1 VSALALELELDLQPR
16 VARGREHVGA
26 QVAGAGGATDLG
38 GEPTLDA
45 LVAGVWEGLAAQRSV
60 ACPVC
65 DEEMEPHYGAHAR
78 PIGGVCRGCG
88 TRVS

>member
-1 VSALALELELDLQPR
+1 MSALALELQLDLQPR
-16 VARGREHVGA
+16 VTRGRENVGA
-26 QVAGAGGATDLG
+26 QVGRAGGVTDLG

-45 LVAGVWEGLAAQRSV
+45 MLSGVWEGLAAQRSV

-65 DEEMEPHYGAHAR
+65 DAEMEPNHGAHAR

-88 TRVS
+88 TRMS

>member
-1 VSALALELELDLQPR
+1 VSALALELELEPR
-16 VARGREHVGA
+16 VTRGRERVGA
-26 QVAGAGGATDLG
+26 QVARAGGATDLG
-38 GEPTLDA
+38 GEPTLAA

-65 DEEMEPHYGAHAR
+65 DEEMEPNYGAHAR

-88 TRVS
+88 TRLS